1 MLTKLHIRNY
11 AIIDDLELTLRSG
24 LNIITGET
32 GAGKSILLNALNLIL
47 GERADP
53 SALTDETRKCIVEG
67 YFQLPSTDLLRNL
80 FLNHELDLEEET
92 IIRREISSN
101 GKSRA
106 FVNDT
111 PVNLS
116 VLKSIGSLLIDLHQ
130 QYDTQD
136 LQSSG
141 FQLEILDALAN
152 NKDLLDEYKKE
163 YVQYK
168 WNHEQWEGFKKK
180 QTEAEKEHDYLTFQ
194 FDELSAC
201 EWKTNELESL
211 ESELKLLQHSEQIK
225 TQLSNVYMALGS
237 TENPIVQQLK
247 VLLNK
252 LRSQEALHHALPA
265 LSERM
270 NGSLVELKDISDELE
285 QIESSIVYDGQ
296 RIAVI
301 EERLSKGYALLK
313 KHGLKTTEDI
323 LKLQEDIEKKL
334 AEFKGLD
341 HSIAEF
347 EIKMNLHFANANRLA
362 KELSSRR
369 KAVIPFLIQEVQ
381 ILLTLM
387 EMPNARIKVEMIDVA
402 LNAEG
407 GDKTDFLFDANL
419 SDKFEPIGKVASG
432 GERSRLML
440 SIQSLVAKKLHLPT
454 LIFDE
459 IDTGIS
465 GEAARQVGLIMKSM
479 SSDHQLIVITHQPQ
493 IAAKADQHYFVHK
506 QKKGDRIFAAVKI
519 LQSEERVDAIAQMIS
534 GAKPSEASLKSASEM
549 ISQSHKN

>member
-11 AIIDDLELTLRSG
+11 AIIDELELTLRSG

-67 YFQLPSTDLLRNL
+67 YFQLPAPDLLRAV
-80 FLNHELDLEEET
+80 FLAHELDLEDEI
-92 IIRREISSN
+92 IIRREITSN

-116 VLKSIGSLLIDLHQ
+116 VLKSIGTLLVDLHQ

-152 NKDLLDEYKKE
+152 NKALLDEYKKE
-163 YVQYK
+163 YGQYK
-168 WNHEQWEGFKKK
+168 WNLEQWNGFKKK
-180 QTEAEKEHDYLTFQ
+180 QAAAEKEHDYLTFQ
-194 FDELSAC
+194 FEEISAC
-201 EWKTNELESL
+201 EWESNELESL
-211 ESELKLLQHSEQIK
+211 EIELKLLQHSEQIK
-225 TQLSNVYMALGS
+225 THISAVYTALGS
-237 TENPIVQQLK
+237 AENPIVQQLK

-252 LRSQEALHHALPA
+252 LRSLEVLHPALPT
-265 LSERM
+265 LCERL

-285 QIESSIVYDGQ
+285 QIESRIVYDSN
-296 RIAVI
+296 RIIAI

-313 KHGLKTTEDI
+313 KHGLRTTAEI
-323 LKLQEDIEKKL
+323 LQLQEEIEKNL
-334 AEFKGLD
+334 SEFRGLD
-341 HSIAEF
+341 DFISVL
-347 EIKMNLHFANANRLA
+347 EIKMNLHFSNANQTA
-362 KELSSRR
+362 KEVSSRR
-369 KAVIPFLIQEVQ
+369 RGVIPFLIQEVQ
-381 ILLTLM
+381 LLLALM
-387 EMPNARIKVEMIDVA
+387 EMPNARIKVDMVEVS

-407 GDKTDFLFDANL
+407 RDKTDFLFDANL

-479 SSDHQLIVITHQPQ
+479 SANHQLIVITHQPQ
-493 IAAKADQHYFVHK
+493 IAAKADQHYYVHK
-506 QKKGDRIFAAVKI
+506 QKKRDRIFAAIKV
-519 LQSEERVDAIAQMIS
+519 LDTEERIDAIAQMIS
-534 GAKPSEASLKSASEM
+534 GSKPSVASLKSASEM
-549 ISQSHKN
+549 MAES